1 MKKVD
6 FIGKKFFVLL
16 PSVIKVDSLDGDEF
30 NDLYETEIITLRI
43 ISRNLELGNRM
54 TVSDISELVGVT
66 KSAVSQIISS
76 LEDKG
81 YIYKVKSDEDKRRMY
96 LALTERG
103 EKIAEAI
110 NGLYNRR
117 LNYIRKNFGEEEF
130 DEFVRLFIK
139 YIELC
144 DSIDW
149 KNVKI

>member
-1 MKKVD
+1 MMKNGNMD
-6 FIGKKFFVLL
+6 EGFFILAPRVGKKFFGE
-16 PSVIKVDSLDGDEF
+16 GDEF
-30 NDLYETEIITLRI
+30 KDLYGSELAALRI
-43 ISRNLELGNRM
+43 ISGSLAAGEPM

-144 DSIDW
+144 
-149 KNVKI
+149 

>member
-1 MKKVD
+1 MMKNGNMD
-6 FIGKKFFVLL
+6 EGFFILAPRVGKKFFGE
-16 PSVIKVDSLDGDEF
+16 GDEF
-30 NDLYETEIITLRI
+30 KDLYGSELAALRI
-43 ISRNLELGNRM
+43 ISGSLAAGEPM

>member
-1 MKKVD
+1 MD
-6 FIGKKFFVLL
+6 EGFFILAPRVGKKFFGE
-16 PSVIKVDSLDGDEF
+16 GDEF
-30 NDLYETEIITLRI
+30 KDLYGSELAALRI
-43 ISRNLELGNRM
+43 ISGSLAAGEPM

>member
-1 MKKVD
+1 MMKNGNMD
-6 FIGKKFFVLL
+6 EGFFILAPRVGKKFFGE
-16 PSVIKVDSLDGDEF
+16 GDEF
-30 NDLYETEIITLRI
+30 KDLYGSELAALRI
-43 ISRNLELGNRM
+43 ISGSLAAGEPM

-149 KNVKI
+149 KNVKL